1 MIPHTDDDERYRC
14 TVYTVTVLLRRCL
27 KSTRWCVVF
36 FLGLGVIWHV
46 TVCYYCTNKKM
57 YYTVPNVYRM
67 AAVVDAAM
75 SNGSTGS

>member
-1 MIPHTDDDERYRC
+1 MIHTDDDERYRC

-57 YYTVPNVYRM
+57 YYTVPNVYRT